1 MECWAWHPR
10 RVTGGFNVLSTI
22 AHQTAG
28 VDGTNGTTGGWET
41 RERDYRFARSACGT
55 RRTGMEQLPGL
66 AAQAEGAPAGQ
77 RSGRASP
84 PGLASYLVSVLGE
97 AGEAGL
103 AKEEEHGIAY
113 RHD

>member
-1 MECWAWHPR
+1 M
-10 RVTGGFNVLSTI
+10 
-22 AHQTAG
+22 
-28 VDGTNGTTGGWET
+28 DGTYGTTGGWET

-55 RRTGMEQLPGL
+55 RRTGREQLPEL
-66 AAQAEGAPAGQ
+66 AAQAGGAPTGQ
-77 RSGRASP
+77 RQGLAST

-97 AGEAGL
+97 TGEAGL